1 MIDVS
6 KEKEVFLNLELDTKS
21 LYFARKT
28 VGGSKLLKLEK
39 KEDSGL
45 IKIKIDE
52 QVFQILGQKRKRN
65 ESMRMAVERAILTML

>member
-1 MIDVS
+1 MIDAS

-39 KEDSGL
+39 NDESGL
-45 IKIKIDE
+45 VKIKIDE
-52 QVFQILGQKRKRN
+52 HVFQILGQKRKRN
-65 ESMRMAVERAILTML
+65 ESIRMAVERAILTMI